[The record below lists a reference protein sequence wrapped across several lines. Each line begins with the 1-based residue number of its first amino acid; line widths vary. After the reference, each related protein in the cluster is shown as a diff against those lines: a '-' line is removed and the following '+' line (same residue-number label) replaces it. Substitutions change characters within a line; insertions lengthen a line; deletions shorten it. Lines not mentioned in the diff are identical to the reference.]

1 MEPFS
6 TSVFK
11 VLIWIL
17 ATTTKICTRGCFIW
31 NQFLKFQC
39 KKKPP
44 SPPTLWN
51 IHYISKAKYWFES
64 HFSAIHFRGRAIRQV
79 SFYTDS
85 LAGSDFHGHRPAVYM
100 NLHPLWFL
108 ISVNFGTLTLRS
120 VHPASPVLLTR
131 VGPLRI
137 LYFIKWFT
145 ISNHLFV
152 PI

>member
-1 MEPFS
+1 MQNLQVRLLFEISILFQRQS
-6 TSVFK
+6 IG
-11 VLIWIL
+11 LI
-17 ATTTKICTRGCFIW
+17 
-31 NQFLKFQC
+31 
-39 KKKPP
+39 
-44 SPPTLWN
+44 
-51 IHYISKAKYWFES
+51 S

-137 LYFIKWFT
+137 LYFIK
-145 ISNHLFV
+145 
-152 PI
+152 